1 MSKMTKWQ
9 KELGAGR
16 RRGRACSKNAWRAP
30 RSTCLPPRVNACEC
44 STEKEEQIEKLGGFC
59 QTAKKKKLL
68 YTEDRL
74 QVAREEI
81 EHLRAWTPKGVNLD
95 NLDTSFE
102 AQVNTTDDAQL
113 NSAACA
119 GDHKYSR
126 RLGEKAA
133 HSEGAAF
140 IVTVRPKD
148 LPECWGGRFPDINL
162 PGYNI
167 DLQAIKEELN
177 QNGKSIEG
185 EFLNWET
192 DKESN
197 WGAR

>member
-1 MSKMTKWQ
+1 MAERIGGWKTSWT
-9 KELGAGR
+9 
-16 RRGRACSKNAWRAP
+16 CSKNAWRAP

-81 EHLRAWTPKGVNLD
+81 EHLRAYVNLD

-113 NSAACA
+113 NSAVQ
-119 GDHKYSR
+119 
-126 RLGEKAA
+126 ETINTVAA
-133 HSEGAAF
+133 LAKKLLTLRGQLS
-140 IVTVRPKD
+140 
-148 LPECWGGRFPDINL
+148 
-162 PGYNI
+162 
-167 DLQAIKEELN
+167 
-177 QNGKSIEG
+177 S
-185 EFLNWET
+185 
-192 DKESN
+192 
-197 WGAR
+197 